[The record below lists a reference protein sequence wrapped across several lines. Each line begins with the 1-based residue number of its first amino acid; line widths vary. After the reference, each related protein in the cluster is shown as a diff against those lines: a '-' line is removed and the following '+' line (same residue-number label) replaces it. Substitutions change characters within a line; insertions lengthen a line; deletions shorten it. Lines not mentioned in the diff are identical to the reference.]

1 MLYQNLLF
9 LSAFL
14 LVYSVFAG
22 RLESRWIHGAL
33 MFVLVGVLLGPAVL
47 DVLHF
52 QIRGPGIGAIAEI
65 TLAIVLF
72 TDAANVNFKVLRTFN
87 WVPSRLLLIGL
98 PLCLLSGW
106 GFGLLLFD
114 DMPWLEVAILATIVA
129 PTDAALGKA
138 VITNPAVPAPMR
150 EGLNMESGL
159 NDGVCVPLLFILLA
173 IVAPLELHH
182 GTVAHSLLL
191 VLEEIG
197 IGLLVGA
204 GLAYISAALMKVARK
219 RHWNSPLWDQLTLM
233 SLAILAFSMAQ
244 QFGGSGFI
252 AAFVC
257 GLIAG
262 PLLEN
267 KHSYLHD
274 NEGYA
279 DLLSVLIWIA
289 FGAVILTNTWEYFS
303 WKTWTYA
310 IASLTVLRMVPVW
323 ISLMGT
329 TLNTE
334 SRLFLGWFGPRG
346 LASIVFGVIVM
357 RYELVAMNEIIA
369 TVVSTVL
376 LSVVFHGLTANP
388 WVARFR
394 DQDAENKSG

>member
-1 MLYQNLLF
+1 MVYQNLLL
-9 LSAFL
+9 LSAFV

-33 MFVLVGVLLGPAVL
+33 MFVLVGILLGPAVL
-47 DVLHF
+47 DALHL
-52 QIRGPGIGAIAEI
+52 QIRGPGLRVLAEL

-72 TDAANVNFKVLRTFN
+72 TDAANVNFKVLRSFN
-87 WVPSRLLLIGL
+87 WLPARLLLIGL

-138 VITNPAVPAPMR
+138 VVTNPAVPAPMR

-159 NDGVCVPLLFILLA
+159 NDGVCVPVLFILLA
-173 IVAPLELHH
+173 IVAPKEMHH

-204 GLAYISAALMKVARK
+204 GLAYISATLMKAAIKRK
-219 RHWNSPLWDQLTLM
+219 WNSPLWDQITLV
-233 SLAILAFSMAQ
+233 SLAIVAFSMAQ
-244 QFGGSGFI
+244 QLGGSGFI
-252 AAFVC
+252 SAFVC

-262 PLLEN
+262 RVLEK
-267 KHSYLHD
+267 KHSYLHH

-279 DLLSVLIWIA
+279 DLLSVMVWII
-289 FGAVILTNTWEYFS
+289 FGAIVLTNAWPYFS
-303 WKTWTYA
+303 WKTWTFA
-310 IASLTVLRMVPVW
+310 IASLTLLRMLPVW
-323 ISLMGT
+323 LSLWGT
-329 TLNTE
+329 TLDTE

-357 RYELVAMNEIIA
+357 QYELVAMYEVVA
-369 TVVSTVL
+369 TAVSTVL
-376 LSVVFHGLTANP
+376 LSVVLHGLTANP
-388 WVARFR
+388 WVARFGH
-394 DQDAENKSG
+394 QVAANKN

>member
-14 LVYSVFAG
+14 LIYSVFAG

-159 NDGVCVPLLFILLA
+159 NDGICVPLLFILLA
-173 IVAPLELHH
+173 IVAPIET
-182 GTVAHSLLL
+182 GEGAVAHSLLL
-191 VLEEIG
+191 ILEEIG

-204 GLAYISAALMKVARK
+204 GLAYISAALIKVARK
-219 RHWNSPLWDQLTLM
+219 RQWNSPLWDQLTLV
-233 SLAILAFSMAQ
+233 SVAVLAFSMAQ
-244 QFGGSGFI
+244 QLGGSGFI
-252 AAFVC
+252 AAFIC

-267 KHSYLHD
+267 KHSYLHH

-289 FGAVILTNTWEYFS
+289 FGAVILTNTWQYFS

-323 ISLMGT
+323 LSLMGT

-394 DQDAENKSG
+394 DQVAEKKSG

>member
-1 MLYQNLLF
+1 MFYHNLLF
-9 LSAFL
+9 MCAFL
-14 LVYSVFAG
+14 FVYSVFAG

-33 MFVLVGVLLGPAVL
+33 MFVLVGILFGPAVL

-52 QIRGPGIGAIAEI
+52 QIRGPGIGVIAEI

-72 TDAANVNFKVLRTFN
+72 TDAANVNFKVLRTYN
-87 WVPSRLLLIGL
+87 WLPSRLLLIGL

-138 VITNPAVPAPMR
+138 VVTNPAVPAPMR

-159 NDGVCVPLLFILLA
+159 NDGICVPLLLILLA
-173 IVAPLELHH
+173 IVAPIEEGH
-182 GTVAHSLLL
+182 GTVAHALL
-191 VLEEIG
+191 VILEEIG

-204 GLAYISAALMKVARK
+204 GLAYISAALMKVAIKRK
-219 RHWNSPLWDQLTLM
+219 WNSPLWDQLTLM
-233 SLAILAFSMAQ
+233 SLAVLAFTMAQ
-244 QFGGSGFI
+244 ELGGSGFI

-267 KHSYLHD
+267 KHSYLEH
-274 NEGYA
+274 NEGFA
-279 DLLSVLIWIA
+279 DLLSVLVWVL
-289 FGAVILTNTWEYFS
+289 FGAVILTNTWPHFS

-310 IASLTVLRMVPVW
+310 IASLTLLRMLPVW
-323 ISLMGT
+323 LSLVGT
-329 TLNTE
+329 TLGSE
-334 SRLFLGWFGPRG
+334 SRLFMGWFGPRG
-346 LASIVFGVIVM
+346 LATIVFGVIVM
-357 RYELVAMNEIIA
+357 EYELVAMEEIVA
-369 TVVSTVL
+369 TAVCAVL

-388 WVARFR
+388 WVARLR
-394 DQDAENKSG
+394 RQAAMTKN

>member
-1 MLYQNLLF
+1 MVYQNLLL
-9 LSAFL
+9 LSAFV
-14 LVYSVFAG
+14 LVYSAFAG

-33 MFVLVGVLLGPAVL
+33 MFVLVGILLGPAVL
-47 DVLHF
+47 DALHL
-52 QIRGPGIGAIAEI
+52 QIRGPGLRVLAEL

-72 TDAANVNFKVLRTFN
+72 TDAANVNFKVLRRFN
-87 WVPSRLLLIGL
+87 WIPSRLLLIGL

-138 VITNPAVPAPMR
+138 VVTNPAVPAPMR
-150 EGLNMESGL
+150 EALNLESGL
-159 NDGVCVPLLFILLA
+159 NDGICVPVLFILLA
-173 IVAPLELHH
+173 IVAPMELHH

-191 VLEEIG
+191 ILEEIG

-204 GLAYISAALMKVARK
+204 GLAYISAALMNIAIKRK
-219 RHWNSPLWDQLTLM
+219 WNSPLWDQLTLM
-233 SLAILAFSMAQ
+233 SLAILSFTTAQ
-244 QFGGSGFI
+244 QLGGSGFI

-262 PLLEN
+262 RVLEN
-267 KHSYLHD
+267 KHSYLHH

-279 DLLSVLIWIA
+279 DLLSVIVWII
-289 FGAVILTNTWEYFS
+289 FGAVVLTNAWPYFS

-310 IASLTVLRMVPVW
+310 IASLTLLRMVPVW
-323 ISLMGT
+323 LSLWGT
-329 TLNTE
+329 TLDTE

-357 RYELVAMNEIIA
+357 QYELVARYEVVA

-376 LSVVFHGLTANP
+376 LSVILHGLTANP

-394 DQDAENKSG
+394 RQVEENKN

>member
-1 MLYQNLLF
+1 MVYQNLLL
-9 LSAFL
+9 LSAFV

-22 RLESRWIHGAL
+22 RLESRWIHGAWL
-33 MFVLVGVLLGPAVL
+33 FVLVGILLGPAVL
-47 DVLHF
+47 DALHL
-52 QIRGPGIGAIAEI
+52 QIRGPGLRVLAEL

-72 TDAANVNFKVLRTFN
+72 TDAANVNFKVLRSFN
-87 WVPSRLLLIGL
+87 WLPARLLLIGL

-138 VITNPAVPAPMR
+138 VVTNPAVPAPMR

-159 NDGVCVPLLFILLA
+159 NDGVCVPVLFILLA
-173 IVAPLELHH
+173 IVAPKEMHH
-182 GTVAHSLLL
+182 GTLAHSLLL

-204 GLAYISAALMKVARK
+204 GLAYISATLMKAAIK
-219 RHWNSPLWDQLTLM
+219 HKWNSPLWDQITLV
-233 SLAILAFSMAQ
+233 SLAIVAFSMAQ
-244 QFGGSGFI
+244 QLGGSGFI
-252 AAFVC
+252 SAFVC

-262 PLLEN
+262 RVLEN
-267 KHSYLHD
+267 KLSYLHH

-279 DLLSVLIWIA
+279 DMLSVMVWII
-289 FGAVILTNTWEYFS
+289 FGAIVLTNAWPYFS

-310 IASLTVLRMVPVW
+310 IASLTLLRMLPVW
-323 ISLMGT
+323 LSLWGT

-357 RYELVAMNEIIA
+357 QYELVAMNEVVA
-369 TVVSTVL
+369 TAVSTVL
-376 LSVVFHGLTANP
+376 LSVVLHGLTANP
-388 WVARFR
+388 WVARFGH
-394 DQDAENKSG
+394 QVAANKN

>member
-1 MLYQNLLF
+1 MVYQNLLL
-9 LSAFL
+9 LSAFV

-33 MFVLVGVLLGPAVL
+33 MFVLVGILLGPAVL
-47 DVLHF
+47 DALHL
-52 QIRGPGIGAIAEI
+52 QIRGPGLRVLAEL

-72 TDAANVNFKVLRTFN
+72 TDAANVNFKVLRSFN
-87 WVPSRLLLIGL
+87 WLPARLLLIGL

-138 VITNPAVPAPMR
+138 VVTNPAVPAPMR

-159 NDGVCVPLLFILLA
+159 NDGVCVPVLFILLA
-173 IVAPLELHH
+173 IVAPKEMHH

-204 GLAYISAALMKVARK
+204 GLAYISATLMKAAIKRK
-219 RHWNSPLWDQLTLM
+219 WNSPLWDQITLV
-233 SLAILAFSMAQ
+233 SLAIVAFSMAQ
-244 QFGGSGFI
+244 QLGGSGFI
-252 AAFVC
+252 SAFVC

-262 PLLEN
+262 RVLEN
-267 KHSYLHD
+267 KHSYLHH

-279 DLLSVLIWIA
+279 DLLSVMVWII
-289 FGAVILTNTWEYFS
+289 FGAIVLTNAWPYFS

-310 IASLTVLRMVPVW
+310 IASLTLLRMLPVW
-323 ISLMGT
+323 LSLWGT
-329 TLNTE
+329 TLDTE

-357 RYELVAMNEIIA
+357 QYELVAMYEVVA
-369 TVVSTVL
+369 TAVSTVL
-376 LSVVFHGLTANP
+376 LSVVLHGLTANP
-388 WVARFR
+388 WVARFGH
-394 DQDAENKSG
+394 QVAANKN